1 MSISEPKF
9 SVGEVVYMENYGRG
23 VISEVGWASGHVK
36 IVFECDP
43 DDWVNWWWSAD
54 RVTKLQE
61 V

>member
-36 IVFECDP
+36 IVFECDGNG
-43 DDWVNWWWSAD
+43 DVNWWWSAD

>member
-36 IVFECDP
+36 IVFEFDGNG
-43 DDWVNWWWSAD
+43 DVNWWWTAD

>member
-1 MSISEPKF
+1 MSIRERKF

-36 IVFECDP
+36 IVFECDGNG
-43 DDWVNWWWSAD
+43 DVNWWWTAD